1 MHMIRQAARQAA
13 ALAKQAA
20 TLAEA
25 AGGAPGSS
33 SVAETLAA
41 SSSSFLESLARSQTA
56 GLVSAGRGCHTAAA
70 AARQQQQPVWQQAQ
84 QRGLRAWAVQQGTS
98 QHLVAAAASAAS
110 HSSAAAAAPWH
121 CQQQRS
127 FSAQAEPAPS
137 SSSNSFS
144 TDGLT
149 LSDAA
154 VERLKELQAQ
164 VGGVRCLL
172 VSCCGPISCRCLHPS
187 HCAANKLPLPSAH
200 PHADA
205 APCCL
210 SAVALHARRA
220 RAPSRS
226 GSQWRGAAAAAS
238 STSLQWRSRGRHWGI
253 QTGGW
258 AGGVGEQMGGPTGGL
273 TGGCSLLICTPTH
286 LHACLPA
293 CLLKPNATGGAVS
306 IPLIAAVWCGPWVSP
321 LCCPRC
327 VTAPPPLLLLQG
339 V

>member
-1 MHMIRQAARQAA
+1 MHMSRQAARQAA

-33 SVAETLAA
+33 SIAETLAA
-41 SSSSFLESLARSQTA
+41 SSSSFLKSLARSQTA

-164 VGGVRCLL
+164 GASPVTLRVTVEGGGCSGFQYEFAVEEPGAPLGDTDRVFERDGVRL
-172 VSCCGPISCRCLHPS
+172 VSDDISLDFLKGATVDYESDLMRS
-187 HCAANKLPLPSAH
+187 AFVVAANPN
-200 PHADA
+200 
-205 APCCL
+205 
-210 SAVALHARRA
+210 
-220 RAPSRS
+220 
-226 GSQWRGAAAAAS
+226 AAS
-238 STSLQWRSRGRHWGI
+238 SC
-253 QTGGW
+253 
-258 AGGVGEQMGGPTGGL
+258 
-273 TGGCSLLICTPTH
+273 GCGSSFV
-286 LHACLPA
+286 A
-293 CLLKPNATGGAVS
+293 K
-306 IPLIAAVWCGPWVSP
+306 
-321 LCCPRC
+321 
-327 VTAPPPLLLLQG
+327 
-339 V
+339 